1 MIRSVLPLILLTACS
16 SVVTDPSNSGVAISP
31 SPGDHQEPLDLAI
44 VNQTD
49 GVLRCEVVEEDQCP
63 LLTADDLDALKVLEP
78 GHRWDRK
85 DVSCLL
91 ADFACAPEDATNTEP
106 PLRAWSW
113 YVDDFGL

>member
-1 MIRSVLPLILLTACS
+1 MTRALLPLLLLSACS
-16 SVVTDPSNSGVAISP
+16 AVVTDPSNSGVAISP

-49 GVLRCEVVEEDQCP
+49 GVVHCAVVEEDLCP
-63 LLTADDLDALKVLEP
+63 SLTSDDLDALRVLAP
-78 GHRWDRK
+78 GDRWARK
-85 DVSCLL
+85 DASCLL
-91 ADFACAPEDATNTEP
+91 ADFACAPDGASNTEP